1 MDVVEEYNLNIK
13 YLKELYTRYALCISL
28 FHERDVDIE
37 CKSLELRTRS
47 QCMRLSGRIIEQLS
61 NYGPIYAR
69 AQTNRRRA
77 VA

>member
-13 YLKELYTRYALCISL
+13 YSRIVYALRVMYQFIS
-28 FHERDVDIE
+28 ERDVDIE

>member
-13 YLKELYTRYALCISL
+13 YSRIVYALCISL